1 MAIKGKKLDEKHWL
15 DDREKAERLAV
26 LLIREID
33 RIVFDLEL
41 RRELLFQLFSRERIR
56 TPLLRVLS
64 SRYYEIKAE
73 LLILL
78 PPDVFQMLDDFYR
91 ELDEFIFYAS
101 YTEDMPQ
108 NLQQKFDAYL
118 EDIRRLAPPLIDAL
132 RTQISSGEVEL
143 AAFEPELPDL
153 DALPPLE
160 PEEEQPRDE
169 S

>member
-1 MAIKGKKLDEKHWL
+1 MATKGKKIEEKHWL
-15 DDREKAERLAV
+15 DDKEKAERLAV

-33 RIVFDLEL
+33 RVVFDLEL

-64 SRYYEIKAE
+64 SRFYEIKAE
-73 LLILL
+73 LLILF

-91 ELDEFIFYAS
+91 ALDEFIFYAS

-118 EDIRRLAPPLIDAL
+118 EDIKRLAPPLIEAL
-132 RTQISSGEVEL
+132 RGLVTSGDVEL
-143 AAFEPELPDL
+143 AAFEPELPDF
-153 DALPPLE
+153 DALPPAE
-160 PEEEQPRDE
+160 PTEEQPSEE